1 MKQVLLDT
9 NFIMTC
15 AKQKIDFFEQ
25 IPLMGLEILIPEQV
39 VHELKLLSKS
49 RDSAYIRED
58 ADLALKLLNRN
69 KFTSIKLRR
78 NNDVDKG
85 IIELA
90 GTDKELIIATLDKEL
105 KSKIKNSKMIIKGKK
120 TISII

>member
-25 IPLMGLEILIPEQV
+25 IPLMGLEILVPEQV
-39 VHELKLLSKS
+39 IHELKILSKS
-49 RDSAYIRED
+49 KDSAYIRED

-90 GTDKELIIATLDKEL
+90 GENKDLIIATLDKEL
-105 KSKIKNSKMIIKGKK
+105 KSQIKNQKMVIKGTK
-120 TISII
+120 TIGLI